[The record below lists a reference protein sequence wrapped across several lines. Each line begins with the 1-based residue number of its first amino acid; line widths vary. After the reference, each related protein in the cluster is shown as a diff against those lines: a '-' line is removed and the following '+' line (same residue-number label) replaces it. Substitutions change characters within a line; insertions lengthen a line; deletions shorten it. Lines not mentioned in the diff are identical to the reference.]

1 MRSSFFLSPWFLLC
15 YSNVFSFLIISV
27 LFVLNLNLC
36 YNTYCNKEL
45 IMESSLFKISMP
57 ADPVFDQEN
66 NKGFNQDADEEKELD
81 LKIQSLISNGV
92 LYLVSLLSK
101 FKKFNDFYLLR
112 TFLIAYLK
120 KQIIKYV
127 VQTLNQKY

>member
-1 MRSSFFLSPWFLLC
+1 
-15 YSNVFSFLIISV
+15 
-27 LFVLNLNLC
+27 
-36 YNTYCNKEL
+36 
-45 IMESSLFKISMP
+45 MESSLFKISMP